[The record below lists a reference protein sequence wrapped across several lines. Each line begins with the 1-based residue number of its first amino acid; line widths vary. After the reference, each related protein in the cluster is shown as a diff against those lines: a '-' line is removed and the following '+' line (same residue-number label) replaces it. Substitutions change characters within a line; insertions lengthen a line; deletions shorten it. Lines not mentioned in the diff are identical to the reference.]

1 METVSLNFTDC
12 PPQHENYFLRLL
24 SRRYRVV
31 REDRPR
37 FLVYALTGQ
46 RHRLY
51 NCVKI
56 YTHHETYRPNW
67 KQCDYAILPFS
78 LPDPRCF
85 YLPIYAFD
93 RSPDPLLRSSVDA
106 GSIRAAKPRF
116 CALLSNYADR
126 TVAERIRF
134 FHALNRRRRVDSV
147 GRGLN
152 NAGFAGIPGQEA
164 KLDFYRQYRF
174 IIAFENKDLAG
185 WTTEKM
191 YDPLAV
197 HAIPI
202 FWGDPEVHRV
212 FQPGCFINA
221 RDFAGPAELADYVL
235 HVDDTPEL
243 YRRFVETPP
252 FADNRPP
259 AVFSEEAL
267 LDFFGGIFSAP
278 YRPVAERRWFF
289 PLTKWRLVKRNKLAT
304 E

>member
-1 METVSLNFTDC
+1 METVSLNFADC
-12 PPQHENYFLRLL
+12 PPQLEEYYLRVL
-24 SRRYRVV
+24 SRRYQVL
-31 REDRPR
+31 REDRPKY
-37 FLVYALTGQ
+37 LIYALTGH

-56 YTHHETYRPNW
+56 YTHHETYRPDW
-67 KQCDYAILPFS
+67 KQCDFAILPFS

-93 RSPDPLLRSSVDA
+93 RSPEPLLRGSLDA
-106 GSIRAAKPRF
+106 AHIRASKPRF

-126 TVAERIRF
+126 TVAGRIRF

-164 KLDFYRQYRF
+164 KLAFYRQYRF
-174 IIAFENKDLAG
+174 VIAFENKDLPG

-197 HAIPI
+197 HAIPV
-202 FWGDPEVHRV
+202 FWGDAEVGRV

-221 RDFAGPAELADYVL
+221 RDFNDPEELADHVL
-235 HVDDTPEL
+235 QVDDDFER
-243 YRRFVETPP
+243 YRRYVETPP
-252 FADNRPP
+252 FAGNRAPD
-259 AVFSEEAL
+259 VFSEDAL
-267 LDFFGGIFSAP
+267 LDFFGRIFSAP
-278 YRPVAERRWFF
+278 YRPVAQRRWFF
-289 PLTKWRLVKRNKLAT
+289 PLTKWRLAKRNKLPT

>member
-12 PPQHENYFLRLL
+12 PPQLEEYFLRLL
-24 SRRYRVV
+24 ARRYRVV

-37 FLVYALTGQ
+37 FLIYALTGH

-56 YTHHETYRPNW
+56 YTHHETYRPDW

-93 RSPDPLLRSSVDA
+93 RSPDPLLRTNVQA
-106 GSIRAAKPRF
+106 EAIRAAKPRF

-152 NAGFAGIPGQEA
+152 NAGFSGIPGQEA

-174 IIAFENKDLAG
+174 VIAFENKDLAG

-212 FQPGCFINA
+212 FQAGCFINA
-221 RDFAGPAELADYVL
+221 RDFAGPEELADYVL
-235 HVDDTPEL
+235 RVDDTPEL
-243 YRRFVETPP
+243 YRRYVETPP
-252 FADNRPP
+252 FTDNR
-259 AVFSEEAL
+259 ASSVFSEEAL

-289 PLTKWRLVKRNKLAT
+289 PLTKWRLAKRNKLPS